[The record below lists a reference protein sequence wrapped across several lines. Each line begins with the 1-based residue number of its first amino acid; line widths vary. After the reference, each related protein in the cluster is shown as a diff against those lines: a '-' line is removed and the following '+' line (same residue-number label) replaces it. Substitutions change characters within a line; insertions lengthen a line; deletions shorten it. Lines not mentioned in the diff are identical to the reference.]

1 MSPFE
6 TPVVCAVIGRT
17 RHKMMQA
24 EIDEAAKQGAKFI
37 ELRLDFLSKPPD
49 FKRLLEGRPC
59 PMVAT
64 FRRPVDGGQWR
75 ASEEQRFMLIRQAIV
90 AGFDFVDLEIDI
102 IDKIPRFGKVQR
114 IVSYHNFQETPENLP
129 ALQHKMAALDAD
141 VVKVAT
147 MAHSPHDCLKAL
159 RMMRYSPVPTI
170 AICMGEIGT
179 PSRILAS
186 KFGAPFTYATFHAE
200 KVMAPGQL
208 SFQQMQE
215 IYHYD
220 TINRDTEIFGVIAD
234 PVSHSLSPLIHNA
247 AFGQMK
253 MNRVY
258 VPFRVP
264 REELPQFMADCKEL
278 GIKGLSITIPHKE
291 EILHQVDKFDEPSQ
305 QIGAANTVVWVDNE
319 RRAFNT
325 DYKAAMTSIDKAFG
339 GNEDGGSA
347 LKGKSALV
355 LGAGG
360 VARAIVYGLQRR
372 GADVVI
378 ASRTA
383 ERADELASKF
393 HVRSSAWS
401 LRHTVRPD
409 LLVNCTPVGMHPNL
423 DESPFDQTYLKAG
436 MVVFDTIYNPE
447 QTLLIKQARENACE
461 VITGVEM
468 FVGQAAHQ
476 FRLFT
481 GEDAPAE
488 MMRQVV
494 RRAIS
499 AAKM

>member
-1 MSPFE
+1 MICVS
-6 TPVVCAVIGRT
+6 IGRG
-17 RHKMMQA
+17 RHRHMIA
-24 EIDEAAKQGAKFI
+24 EHKHLAEHGAQLV
-37 ELRLDFLSKPPD
+37 ELRLDYLMTPPNL
-49 FKRLLEGRPC
+49 KRLLVERPC
-59 PMVAT
+59 PVVVT
-64 FRRPVDGGQWR
+64 CRRQKDGGRWTK
-75 ASEEQRFMLIRQAIV
+75 SEDDRQMLLRQAIASGV
-90 AGFDFVDLEIDI
+90 EYVDLEEDVAAS
-102 IDKIPRFGKVQR
+102 IPRFGKTKR
-114 IVSYHNFQETPENLP
+114 IISYHNFQETPENLP

-159 RMMRYSPVPTI
+159 RMMRYSPIPTV

-179 PSRILAS
+179 PSRILAG

-200 KVMAPGQL
+200 RAMAPGQL
-208 SFQQMQE
+208 SHQQMQE

-220 TINRDTEIFGVIAD
+220 TINKETEIFGVIAD

-247 AFGQMK
+247 AFSQLK
-253 MNRVY
+253 MNRAY
-258 VPFRVP
+258 IPFRVP
-264 REELPQFMADCKEL
+264 QEELPQFLADCKEL

-291 EILHQVDKFDEPSQ
+291 EILRHVDKFDEPSQ
-305 QIGAANTVVWVDNE
+305 QIGAANTVVWVDGE
-319 RRAFNT
+319 RRAYNT
-325 DYKAAMTSIDKAFG
+325 DYKAAMSSIDGAFG
-339 GNEDGGSA
+339 GNEEGGSS
-347 LKGKSALV
+347 LKGKTALV

-360 VARAIVYGLQRR
+360 VARAIVFGLQRR
-372 GADVVI
+372 GADVII

-383 ERADELASKF
+383 ERADELANKF
-393 HVRSSAWS
+393 HVRSTAWS
-401 LRHTVRPD
+401 LRHTIKPD

-423 DESPFDQTYLKAG
+423 DESPFDQMYLKAG

-447 QTLLIKQARENACE
+447 QTLLIKQARESACE

>member
-1 MSPFE
+1 
-6 TPVVCAVIGRT
+6 
-17 RHKMMQA
+17 
-24 EIDEAAKQGAKFI
+24 
-37 ELRLDFLSKPPD
+37 
-49 FKRLLEGRPC
+49 
-59 PMVAT
+59 
-64 FRRPVDGGQWR
+64 
-75 ASEEQRFMLIRQAIV
+75 
-90 AGFDFVDLEIDI
+90 
-102 IDKIPRFGKVQR
+102 
-114 IVSYHNFQETPENLP
+114 
-129 ALQHKMAALDAD
+129 
-141 VVKVAT
+141 
-147 MAHSPHDCLKAL
+147 
-159 RMMRYSPVPTI
+159 
-170 AICMGEIGT
+170 
-179 PSRILAS
+179 
-186 KFGAPFTYATFHAE
+186 
-200 KVMAPGQL
+200 MAPGQL
-208 SFQQMQE
+208 SYQQMQE

-220 TINRDTEIFGVIAD
+220 RIDGDTEIFGVIAD

-247 AFGQMK
+247 AFGQLK

-264 REELPQFMADCKEL
+264 QEELPQFMSDCKEL
-278 GIKGLSITIPHKE
+278 GIKGLSVTIPHKE

-305 QIGAANTVVWVDNE
+305 QIGAANTVVFKDDE
-319 RRAFNT
+319 RLAFNT
-325 DYKAAMTSIDKAFG
+325 DYKAAMNSVDKAFG
-339 GNEDGGSA
+339 GSEEGGSA
-347 LKGKSALV
+347 ISGRTALV

-360 VARAIVYGLQRR
+360 VARAIVYGLKRR

-378 ASRTA
+378 SSRTPQK
-383 ERADELASKF
+383 ADDLAHRF
-393 HVRSSAWS
+393 HARSTAWP
-401 LRHTVRPD
+401 LRHTIKPD

-423 DESPFDQTYLKAG
+423 DESPFEQMYLKSG

-481 GEDAPAE
+481 GVDAPLE